1 MNAIVESAAAIEG
14 ETGVMLNTSVR
25 VSQLTL
31 TSFRNY
37 DRATL
42 RLPNDGVALLG
53 DNGHG
58 KTNLLEAIY
67 YLELFRS
74 ARGARDKDLVRF
86 GDAGFHITATL
97 DNSPRGAL
105 SVSAGFDAAT
115 QKKKVSID
123 NVEVTRLSDAIG
135 AAPAVLFSPAD
146 VALVRGAPAERRRF
160 LDVMLALADR
170 RYLLALQR
178 YRHALAQRNAALRS
192 MNGHARDAES
202 MDAVE
207 AFEPALAEAG
217 AVMLV
222 RRHAWALDAAPAYTQ
237 VLDAIGERTS
247 VSLALKRGGGVRET
261 ESELREWLG
270 TTLATQRAHDV
281 RRGTTHTGPHRDEL
295 QLLLDGRDLR
305 SFGSNGQQRSAAIAL
320 RMLEARTLQSSLGA
334 APLLLLDDPFA
345 ELDADRSAR
354 ILGLLG
360 SRGLGQVVLAVPR
373 SEDIPRALTGL
384 QTVRV
389 HQGTL
394 APDA

>member
-1 MNAIVESAAAIEG
+1 MAEARPDVPGA
-14 ETGVMLNTSVR
+14 TSVR
-25 VSQLTL
+25 VTRITL
-31 TSFRNY
+31 TAFRNY
-37 DRATL
+37 TRASL
-42 RLPNDGVALLG
+42 ALPADGVALLG

-74 ARGARDKDLVRF
+74 ARGARDRDLVQF
-86 GDAGFHITATL
+86 GHAGFHVGADL
-97 DNSPRGAL
+97 EGSPRGAL
-105 SVSAGFDAAT
+105 SVAAGFDAGSNR
-115 QKKKVSID
+115 KKVSID
-123 NVEVTRLSDAIG
+123 GVEITRLSDAIG

-170 RYLLALQR
+170 QYLLALQR
-178 YRHALAQRNAALRS
+178 YRHALAQRNAALRAL
-192 MNGHARDAES
+192 NGHARDAES
-202 MDAVE
+202 LDAVA
-207 AFEPALAEAG
+207 AFEPAMAAAG
-217 AVMLV
+217 AIMLAK
-222 RRHAWALDAAPAYTQ
+222 RHAWTLDAAPAYAE

-247 VSLALKRGGGVRET
+247 VSLSLKRGGGMRVDVT
-261 ESELREWLG
+261 ELTEWLR
-270 TTLATQRAHDV
+270 TTLTTQRAHDV
-281 RRGTTHTGPHRDEL
+281 RRGTTHTGPHRDEV

-320 RMLEARTLQSSLGA
+320 RMLEARTLHTALGT

-389 HQGTL
+389 QHGTL
-394 APDA
+394 TPDA